1 VIRFPES
8 FSNIPGR
15 ETLARSLVVQR
26 TWPFVLDMCVAGI
39 GLACFY
45 GVVYIAKY
53 WFGGAQPEIVIS
65 QSPRAL
71 PLYAFYSIVRIGLA
85 YLLSLFFAIGYGYV
99 AAYNKR
105 IEALMIAGLDI
116 LQSIPVLSFL
126 PGVMLAMVAL
136 FPTRQIGVEMG
147 AIVLI
152 FTGQVWNMAFS
163 FYSSIKSI
171 PRELSEAASIYH
183 FSRLQRLIQLE
194 LPYSAIGLVWN
205 SMVSVAGGWFFLMAC
220 EMFVLGTRDFRLPGL
235 GSYLQTAAGTGNY
248 TAITWGLVT
257 MIAIIVATDQLI
269 WRPVIAWSDKFKF
282 EQVESGSRVRS
293 PLLHLLQHSR
303 GLRSLRQHTLVPLGE
318 GLYKRLAKEPAEP
331 AQSSAPLTASA
342 AKPRSKTRSTV
353 STWVRRFILAVIAAA
368 VVYAAWQALIL
379 LRQVHGSQFAEIM
392 KGALA
397 TFLRVNVS
405 LVLAAAWTIP
415 AGVAIGF
422 HPRLARIAQP
432 LAQIAASVPAT
443 ALFPVILLALVRL
456 GGGLGIGSIAL
467 MLLGTQ
473 WYILFNVIA
482 GAMAIPSDLKEVATL
497 FHFTTIQKWK
507 TVILP
512 GIFPF
517 LITGMVTASGGA
529 WNASIIAEYF
539 RLKNQT
545 LQTVGLGAVISAAT
559 DSGQFQI
566 LLMATIV
573 MATMVVTI
581 NRLVWRPL
589 YRLAE
594 TRYRLG

>member
-1 VIRFPES
+1 MIQLPVN

-15 ETLARSLVVQR
+15 ETLARSQVLQR

-71 PLYAFYSIVRIGLA
+71 PLYAFYSVVRIGLA
-85 YLLSLFFAIGYGYV
+85 YLLSLIFAIGYGYI

-183 FSRLQRLIQLE
+183 FSRLQRLVQLE

-220 EMFVLGTRDFRLPGL
+220 EMFVLGSRDFRLPGL

-248 TAITWGLVT
+248 AAITWGLLT

-282 EQVESGSRVRS
+282 EQVESGTRVRS

-303 GLRSLRQHTLVPLGE
+303 GLRSLRERTMVPLEE
-318 GLYKRLAKEPAEP
+318 GVYRRLARESGNVATQHS
-331 AQSSAPLTASA
+331 AARGRSSAGNGRVAWL
-342 AKPRSKTRSTV
+342 RGV
-353 STWVRRFILAVIAAA
+353 VLAVIAAVA
-368 VVYAAWQALIL
+368 IYAAWQALML
-379 LRQVHGSQFAEIM
+379 LREVHAPEFGGIM

-405 LVLAAAWTIP
+405 LVLASAWTIP
-415 AGVAIGF
+415 VGVAIGF
-422 HPRLARIAQP
+422 HPRLARLAQP
-432 LAQIAASVPAT
+432 IAQIAASVPAT
-443 ALFPVILLALVRL
+443 ALFPVLLIALVRI
-456 GGGLGIGSIAL
+456 GGGMGIGSIAL

-482 GAMAIPSDLKEVATL
+482 GAMAIPSDLKEVAKL
-497 FHFTTIQKWK
+497 FHFTTVQRWK
-507 TVILP
+507 TLILP

-517 LITGMVTASGGA
+517 LITGLVTASGGA
-529 WNASIIAEYF
+529 WNASIVAEYF
-539 RLKNQT
+539 HLKNQT
-545 LQTVGLGAVISAAT
+545 LQTTGLGATISAAT
-559 DSGQFQI
+559 DHGQFQI
-566 LLMATIV
+566 LLLATIV
-573 MATMVVTI
+573 MALMVVTI

-594 TRYRLG
+594 TRYKLG

>member
-1 VIRFPES
+1 MIRFPQG

-26 TWPFVLDMCVAGI
+26 TWPVVLDICVAGI

-85 YLLSLFFAIGYGYV
+85 YVLSLVFAIGYGYV

-171 PRELSEAASIYH
+171 PRELSEAASIYK
-183 FSRLQRLIQLE
+183 FSRLQRLVQLE

-235 GSYLQTAAGTGNY
+235 GSYLQTAAGTEN
-248 TAITWGLVT
+248 TAAITWGLLT
-257 MIAIIVATDQLI
+257 MVAIIVATDQLI
-269 WRPVIAWSDKFKF
+269 WRPIIAWSDKFKF
-282 EQVESGSRVRS
+282 EQVESGSRIRS

-303 GLRSLRQHTLVPLGE
+303 GLRSLRQHTVVPLEE
-318 GLYKRLAKEPAEP
+318 GLYRRLAKDRIETATQTTP
-331 AQSSAPLTASA
+331 SRKDIAPKSGRVARLL
-342 AKPRSKTRSTV
+342 RGTV
-353 STWVRRFILAVIAAA
+353 LVLIAA
-368 VVYAAWQALIL
+368 VVAYAAWQAVTL
-379 LRQVHGSQFAEIM
+379 LRQVHGSQFTEILR
-392 KGALA
+392 GAMA
-397 TFLRVNVS
+397 TFLRVNIA
-405 LVLAAAWTIP
+405 LLIAALWTIP
-415 AGVAIGF
+415 VGVAIGF

-432 LAQIAASVPAT
+432 IAQIAASVPAT
-443 ALFPVILLALVRL
+443 ALFPVILIALVRV
-456 GGGLGIGSIAL
+456 GGGMGIGSIAL

-497 FHFTTIQKWK
+497 FHFTTLQKWK

-517 LITGMVTASGGA
+517 LITGLVTASGGA
-529 WNASIIAEYF
+529 WNASIIAEYYH
-539 RLKNQT
+539 LKDQT

-559 DSGQFQI
+559 DHGQFQI

-573 MATMVVTI
+573 MALMVVTI

>member
-1 VIRFPES
+1 MNLPES
-8 FSNIPGR
+8 FSNIPGK
-15 ETLARSLVVQR
+15 ETLARSQVLQR
-26 TWPFVLDMCVAGI
+26 TWPVVLDLCVAALA
-39 GLACFY
+39 LACFFA
-45 GVVYIAKY
+45 VVQIAKY
-53 WFGGAQPEIVIS
+53 WFGHPVPEIVIS
-65 QSPRAL
+65 LSPRTL

-85 YLLSLFFAIGYGYV
+85 YLLSLLFAIAYGYT

-152 FTGQVWNMAFS
+152 FTGQVWNIAFS
-163 FYSSIKSI
+163 FYSSLKSI
-171 PRELSEAASIYH
+171 PRELMEAAGIYK
-183 FSRLQRLIQLE
+183 FSRWQRLVQLE

-235 GSYLQTAAGTGNY
+235 GSYLQTAAGVGDM
-248 TAITWGLVT
+248 TAIAWGLFT

-269 WRPVIAWSDKFKF
+269 WRPVIAWSNKFKF
-282 EQVESGSRVRS
+282 ELGTSSTEVRS

-303 GLRSLRQHTLVPLGE
+303 ALRILRHHTVRPLSEDIYQRVARDRQQQLEKSATRTAKANMQQERLKGWLRLILV
-318 GLYKRLAKEPAEP
+318 A
-331 AQSSAPLTASA
+331 
-342 AKPRSKTRSTV
+342 TV
-353 STWVRRFILAVIAAA
+353 GIGVF
-368 VVYAAWQALIL
+368 YAAFRALTL
-379 LRQVHGSQFAEIM
+379 LREVHGAEFGEVM

-405 LVLAAAWTIP
+405 LLLASAWTIP

-456 GGGLGIGSIAL
+456 GGGMSVGAIAL

-482 GAMAIPSDLKEVATL
+482 GAMAIPSDLREVATL
-497 FHFTTIQKWK
+497 FRFSIVQRWK

-512 GIFPF
+512 GIFPY
-517 LITGMVTASGGA
+517 LITGLVTASGGA

-545 LQTVGLGAVISAAT
+545 LQTVGLGAMISAAT

-566 LLMATIV
+566 LLLATIV
-573 MATMVVTI
+573 MAMMVVTI

-589 YRLAE
+589 YHLAE
-594 TRYRLG
+594 TRYKLGN